1 MVSIT
6 VDTAARERSR
16 VMRRRGVVVLAL
28 FAVLWAAVGAS
39 GLTAGTAGMVR
50 IAAVI
55 PSIAIVLLAYHPG
68 SAELPERQRY
78 QPQGWY
84 RHVGIVN
91 LVQAAAIAVTV
102 LGFIAADVPQLVPP
116 VVSLIV
122 GLHFLPLARLF
133 DQPQYRWTGA
143 GLSAASVAGL
153 LILAVGP
160 GAEASRIVA
169 GFAAAA
175 TLWATSARLALRS

>member
-6 VDTAARERSR
+6 VDTAAQEQSR
-16 VMRRRGVVVLAL
+16 IMRRRGAVILAM

-39 GLTAGTAGMVR
+39 GLTTGPAGVVR
-50 IAAVI
+50 IAAIV
-55 PSIAIVLLAYHPG
+55 PSAAIVLLAHRPG
-68 SAELPERQRY
+68 SAEMPERKRY

-116 VVSLIV
+116 VVCLIV

-133 DQPQYRWTGA
+133 DQPQYRWTGV
-143 GLSAASVAGL
+143 GLLGASVAGL
-153 LILAVGP
+153 LILAGGP
-160 GAEASRIVA
+160 GAEASRIVV
-169 GFAAAA
+169 GFAAAS
-175 TLWATSARLALRS
+175 TLWATSFRLAMRS